1 MTHSE
6 DRVQSSLTTALH
18 AAIAISLKVDAITIA
33 SADEAYSRGPIS
45 ISSRIDTLR
54 AIQEVFRFLGK
65 AEIKPTAKAKEYEQE
80 IKQGIETTLEK
91 VARRGSFV
99 NSLYEGLLGGPE
111 DGAYPG
117 LAGRDTIM
125 ER

>member
-1 MTHSE
+1 MLEIPVNIFIPFLGYFSIN
-6 DRVQSSLTTALH
+6 SSRSGLKITETLQADL
-18 AAIAISLKVDAITIA
+18 AIADADLFSPST
-33 SADEAYSRGPIS
+33 
-45 ISSRIDTLR
+45 
-54 AIQEVFRFLGK
+54 K
-65 AEIKPTAKAKEYEQE
+65 ANSPKKSP
-80 IKQGIETTLEK
+80 LEK